1 MADIFI
7 QKKLGGIKMLN
18 MNLELSMDV
27 DENMKLELLEV
38 GSQKQT
44 DSKYLRVKARFIQ
57 YIEYYDDITCLG
69 DGIPNLIK
77 LRELMARLPDTN
89 HGVKNG

>member
-7 QKKLGGIKMLN
+7 QKRLGEIKMLN

-44 DSKYLRVKARFIQ
+44 DSKYLRVKQ
-57 YIEYYDDITCLG
+57 DLSST
-69 DGIPNLIK
+69 
-77 LRELMARLPDTN
+77 
-89 HGVKNG
+89 